1 MSDIMNTAK
10 SGLGAL
16 LTPENSIHLGFNYR
30 WLGTA
35 VLALVIGLGST
46 NIVAAQ
52 TPATGKAASSI

>member
-1 MSDIMNTAK
+1 MNTAK

-35 VLALVIGLGST
+35 LLALVIGLGST
-46 NIVAAQ
+46 NIVAA
-52 TPATGKAASSI
+52 

>member
-35 VLALVIGLGST
+35 VEKPD
-46 NIVAAQ
+46 VA
-52 TPATGKAASSI
+52 TRMLIEFLR